1 METFRARH
9 VEVFS
14 NRPQPRELDGDLI
27 EPARALDV
35 TIRPEALCLCVPA
48 AQSS

>member
-9 VEVFS
+9 VEVYS

-27 EPARALDV
+27 EPARTLDV
-35 TIRPEALCLCVPA
+35 TIRPGALLLCVPDRPGG
-48 AQSS
+48 